1 MWGVFLTAKG
11 AARVRK
17 LNRKDRRYSTQFA
30 ARLAARE
37 RKELLRLLAKLTDR
51 RE

>member
-1 MWGVFLTAKG
+1 LK
-11 AARVRK
+11 RS
-17 LNRKDRRYSTQFA
+17 DTQFA

-37 RKELLRLLAKLTDR
+37 RKELLRLLAKLADR